1 MATLGPYFGTHTGD
15 LKIYIG
21 IFQIGSGSFVSFDDF
36 NAKFTGSYEVVGRP
50 GTFTIAITLSDANPA
65 GSSGSCEITLNE
77 ETDNATTYR
86 VDGQKLTFTTRLN
99 DTPVAVYSSQGGTQ
113 IDGISGHNV
122 WIGQWG

>member
-1 MATLGPYFGTHTGD
+1 MNTKHLHQAMKLGVSRRTLLQAGAGLAGGALLQAPIAMPVYAEDHAAIGT
-15 LKIYIG
+15 Y
-21 IFQIGSGSFVSFDDF
+21 
-36 NAKFTGSYEVVGRP
+36 
-50 GTFTIAITLSDANPA
+50 PA

-99 DTPVAVYSSQGGTQ
+99 DTPVAVYSSEGGTQ